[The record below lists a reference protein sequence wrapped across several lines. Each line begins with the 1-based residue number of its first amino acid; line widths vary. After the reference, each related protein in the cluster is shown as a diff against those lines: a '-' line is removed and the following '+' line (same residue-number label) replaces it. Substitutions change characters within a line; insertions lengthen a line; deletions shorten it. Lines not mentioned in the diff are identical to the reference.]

1 MLSHAKLSKTFWA
14 KALMIITY
22 VINKSPSLPLDGDVP
37 QRVWTSKEVSSRR
50 LKVFGCLAYVHVAKD
65 KRRKMDQKSRPC
77 IFLEYGDNEF
87 GYRLWNLAE
96 KKVIRME
103 ARYKSKNNMNRPD
116 SNNKPNQLKE
126 VRMPKL
132 H

>member
-1 MLSHAKLSKTFWA
+1 MH
-14 KALMIITY
+14 
-22 VINKSPSLPLDGDVP
+22 VGD
-37 QRVWTSKEVSSRR
+37 
-50 LKVFGCLAYVHVAKD
+50 LAYMHVAKD
-65 KRRKMDQKSRPC
+65 HRRNLDPKTRPC
-77 IFLEYGDNEF
+77 IFLGYDDDEF
-87 GYRLWNLAE
+87 GYQLWNLAE